1 MVLRAKN
8 TDPLNIQAGAESGPE
23 NQMSLNV
30 VESTSIQSLG
40 VDNAYIS
47 TTQGTLQLLDDFE
60 LASQTLNA
68 ARGQVGAVGQR
79 LVSTSNSLNI
89 GIENLTLSKSG

>member
-1 MVLRAKN
+1 M
-8 TDPLNIQAGAESGPE
+8 I
-23 NQMSLNV
+23 LNV

-47 TTQGTLQLLDDFE
+47 TTQGTLQVVDDFE

-68 ARGQVGAVGQR
+68 ARGQVGAFGKC

-89 GIENLTLSKSG
+89 KTENLPLSESG